1 MAPPF
6 QQPSTDPTVYLA
18 LGALIVVA
26 VVSAAYIIHLHRKGL
41 VRKDRTVEEED
52 DEEEELRTD
61 NIALSKKSEDLL
73 NQILENPD
81 MQNELPDKLD
91 VSKATVS
98 NAVTELKDR
107 GLIIRKKKGN
117 SYLLEPDRDE
127 LEKQQR

>member
-6 QQPSTDPTVYLA
+6 QQPSTDPTVYFA
-18 LGALIVVA
+18 LGALIVIVL
-26 VVSAAYIIHLHRKGL
+26 VSAAYIIHIHRKGL
-41 VRKDRTVEEED
+41 LENSQEEKNEED
-52 DEEEELRTD
+52 DEQELRTD
-61 NIALSKKSEDLL
+61 NIGLSKKSEDLL

-98 NAVTELKDR
+98 NAVSELKDR

-117 SYLLEPDRDE
+117 SYLLEPDIEE

>member
-6 QQPSTDPTVYLA
+6 QQPSTDPVVYIA
-18 LGALIVVA
+18 LGALTVIVA
-26 VVSAAYIIHLHRKGL
+26 IASGYIIYIHRKDVL
-41 VRKDRTVEEED
+41 EDSSKKIDEEEK
-52 DEEEELRTD
+52 EELRTD
-61 NIALSKKSEDLL
+61 NIGLSKKSEDLL
-73 NQILENPD
+73 NQILENSE

-98 NAVTELKDR
+98 NAVKELKDR

>member
-6 QQPSTDPTVYLA
+6 QQTTDPTVYFA

-41 VRKDRTVEEED
+41 VRRDRSVEEED
-52 DEEEELRTD
+52 DGEELRTD
-61 NIALSKKSEDLL
+61 NIGLSKKAEDLL

-81 MQNELPDKLD
+81 MQNELPDRLD